1 MKIIQD
7 LAKHLW
13 VSKLSILGATMATV
27 SAVLIITSWA
37 LDMLS
42 IGGGPYRGLFAYG
55 VLPGVFIVGLLFV
68 PVGIWLARR
77 KARRDGTEIRPLV
90 IDLSRPEH
98 RRRTIL
104 VLVLTL
110 LNSIILSVAMYEGYH
125 YTDSDEF
132 CGTLCHTVMEP
143 EYTAYQRS
151 PHARVGCV
159 ECHIGGGASWFV
171 KSKLSGLRQVYA
183 VMAGTYSTPIPSPVE
198 DLRPARE
205 TCEACHWPQFFHGKK
220 SVVRRKLDDAAD
232 VSNPIVTVLLL
243 NIGGLNARTGR
254 YDGIHWHV
262 SRHARVEYLPADA
275 KRSRIHR
282 IRSIREDGT
291 VHEYL
296 PPDSIPAPPAGTEWR
311 TMDCVD
317 CHNRP
322 THIFDEPQ
330 AVIDQALLD
339 GKIPATLPGIR
350 PLALA
355 LLTAAYP
362 SHDGAR
368 DAIRSGLEKHYVGPG
383 ADPALADADAIRKA
397 ADGIFAIY
405 RVNVFPG
412 MKLTFGVHRSH
423 LGHPDGAGGCF
434 RCHDEEHATKEGLA
448 LSQDCSLC
456 HELLAQEEPERNLD
470 SKIADA
476 FR

>member
-1 MKIIQD
+1 MKVIQD
-7 LAKHLW
+7 LAKNLW
-13 VSKLSILGATMATV
+13 ISKFSLLGATMVTV
-27 SAVLIITSWA
+27 AAVLIITAWI
-37 LDMLS
+37 LDMLGVAS
-42 IGGGPYRGLFAYG
+42 GPYRDLFAYG
-55 VLPGVFIVGLLFV
+55 FLPMVFLTGLLFI
-68 PVGIWLARR
+68 PLGIWFARR
-77 KARRDGTEIRPLV
+77 KARRDGTAIRPLV

-98 RRRTIL
+98 RRRAVLIL
-104 VLVLTL
+104 ALTL

-143 EYTAYQRS
+143 EFTAYQRS

-159 ECHIGGGASWFV
+159 ACHIGGGASWFV

-183 VMAGTYSTPIPSPVE
+183 VMAHTYSRPIPSPVE

-232 VSNPIVTVLLL
+232 VGNPLVSVLLL
-243 NIGGLNARTGR
+243 DIGGYNSKSER
-254 YDGIHWHV
+254 YEGIHWHV
-262 SRHARVEYLPADA
+262 SRHARVEYLPADP
-275 KRSRIHR
+275 KRARIHR
-282 IRSIREDGT
+282 VRSVREDGT
-291 VHEYL
+291 VHEYF
-296 PPDSIPAPPAGTEWR
+296 PPDGIPAPPAGTEWR

-330 AVIDQALLD
+330 AAVDQALLD
-339 GKIPATLPGIR
+339 GKIPAALPGIR
-350 PLALA
+350 PLALR

-362 SHDGAR
+362 SR
-368 DAIRSGLEKHYVGPG
+368 DAARTGIRDGLDRHYASREFAPVDAG
-383 ADPALADADAIRKA
+383 AISRA

-405 RVNVFPG
+405 RLNVFPD
-412 MKLTFGVHRSH
+412 MKMTFGIHRSH

-434 RCHDEEHATKEGLA
+434 RCHDEEHATTDGLA
-448 LSQDCSLC
+448 LSQDCELC
-456 HELLAQEEPERNLD
+456 HQVLAQEEPEGSLD
-470 SKIADA
+470 KAIADA